1 MSLTINYFNQYIDLI
16 WKSMDCFIYDRDLHH
31 ERVTKGSLLEQGG
44 GGGGEGGEEGG
55 LSARG
60 ISRVDPVE

>member
-31 ERVTKGSLLEQGG
+31 ERVTKGSLLEQRRR
-44 GGGGEGGEEGG
+44 EAG

>member
-44 GGGGEGGEEGG
+44 VGGGGCQRVE
-55 LSARG
+55 SAEW
-60 ISRVDPVE
+60 IL